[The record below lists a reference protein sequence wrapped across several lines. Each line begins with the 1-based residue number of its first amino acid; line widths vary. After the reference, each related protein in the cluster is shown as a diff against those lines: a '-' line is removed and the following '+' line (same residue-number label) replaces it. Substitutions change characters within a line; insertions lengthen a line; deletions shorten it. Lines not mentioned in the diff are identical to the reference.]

1 MRVIEF
7 AILFGLGFLTATLLM
22 LMLAPAIHRRI
33 VAFTEKRLFATM
45 PISPEEVRAQKD
57 MARAVYA
64 AENARIRQELEDE
77 RNRSISLRVR
87 HDQEA
92 VFHQQ
97 MESGSAVLQ
106 TQVES
111 LTNDVQTLQ
120 NDLETKKK
128 TNEELASK
136 LHVSEEVATE
146 RAREIQGLSTKV
158 QTIARQ
164 LDEVK
169 VQLVTRELQFEQAQL
184 RASGFKTERDNI
196 SKQLIGA
203 EAKNQDV
210 ANKVTRESRKVT
222 LLEQQLAQKAAQ
234 DADTENLLERR
245 ANEIARLKDRLRTT
259 ATKVSSKTNTAPAK
273 DNGTAKD
280 DSDAMTDDQGSSQ
293 NMSEGTSQFTSPEIE
308 QIAARSAALSARLMK
323 LQDKTQ
329 DAALR
334 EEIADLAA
342 QMVAF
347 TAKQE
352 GAGSPILKMLND
364 AHSDAAS
371 TSLSARV
378 KRQLESAEA

>member
-64 AENARIRQELEDE
+64 AENARLRQELEDE
-77 RNRSISLRVR
+77 RSRSISLRVR
-87 HDQEA
+87 HDQE
-92 VFHQQ
+92 VVYHKQ
-97 MESGSAVLQ
+97 MESGSVVLQ
-106 TQVES
+106 AQAKS
-111 LTNDVQTLQ
+111 LTKDVETLQ
-120 NDLETKKK
+120 NDLESKKK
-128 TNEELASK
+128 ANDELVSK
-136 LHVSEEVATE
+136 LQISEEAAKE
-146 RAREIQGLSTKV
+146 RAEEIQVLSTKV
-158 QTIARQ
+158 HTIARQ

-184 RASGFKTERDNI
+184 RASSFKSERDNM

-203 EAKNQDV
+203 EAKNQDI
-210 ANKVTRESRKVT
+210 ANKVTYESRKVT
-222 LLEQQLAQKAAQ
+222 LLEQQLARKAAQ

-245 ANEIARLKDRLRTT
+245 ANEIARLKERLRTT
-259 ATKVSSKTNTAPAK
+259 ATQVTGTTGSASALNKGAAK
-273 DNGTAKD
+273 DN
-280 DSDAMTDDQGSSQ
+280 SDAMTENQSAEQ
-293 NMSEGTSQFTSPEIE
+293 ITSEATGQFTSPEIE
-308 QIAARSAALSARLMK
+308 QIAARSAALSARLMN

-329 DAALR
+329 DEALR

-347 TAKQE
+347 TARQE
-352 GAGSPILKMLND
+352 GASSPILQMLND
-364 AHSDAAS
+364 NSNAAS
-371 TSLSARV
+371 TSLSARA

>member
-22 LMLAPAIHRRI
+22 LVLAPAIHRRI

-64 AENARIRQELEDE
+64 AENARLRQELEDE
-77 RNRSISLRVR
+77 RSRSISLRVR

-97 MESGSAVLQ
+97 MESGSVVLQ
-106 TQVES
+106 TKVES
-111 LTNDVQTLQ
+111 LTKDVETLQ
-120 NDLETKKK
+120 TDLEIKKK
-128 TNEELASK
+128 TNEELVSK
-136 LHVSEEVATE
+136 LQISEEVAAE
-146 RAREIQGLSTKV
+146 RARDIQVLSTKV

-184 RASGFKTERDNI
+184 QASSLKTERDNI
-196 SKQLIGA
+196 SKQLMGA

-245 ANEIARLKDRLRTT
+245 AAEIARLKERLRAT
-259 ATKVSSKTNTAPAK
+259 ATQVTGKTASASALVDGAAK
-273 DNGTAKD
+273 DN
-280 DSDAMTDDQGSSQ
+280 SDAMTENQSADQITNPSTGQ
-293 NMSEGTSQFTSPEIE
+293 YTSPEIE
-308 QIAARSAALSARLMK
+308 QIAARSAALSARLMT

-329 DAALR
+329 DDALR

-364 AHSDAAS
+364 YSDAAS
-371 TSLSARV
+371 TSLSARA